1 MFTEPL
7 AEVEVTEGSAA
18 KLQCRVTSQAE
29 AAIEWFKDDE
39 AIVPNERVKTR
50 FDGELCTLRLMP
62 SKLDDEGEYKCVA
75 RNEFG
80 SASCSAELLV
90 NEPNAKPEFTE
101 KLKPVD
107 VVEGDDAE
115 LRVCVTANPEPTVEW
130 FRGSDKIE
138 EDERH
143 VMRGDPEEEVY
154 TLTIKGV
161 QPADAG
167 SYKCVASNEEGKVSC
182 KVAVAVKEEL
192 IPPEFAGDNG
202 STPVTSEEG
211 GEVKVAVNLK
221 GKPPPAVVWFKG
233 DTKLKETSRVK
244 METNGDQCSLVI
256 INLKPDDSDTYK
268 CELKNKAG
276 TAARMFVVTVT
287 PKGL

>member
-1 MFTEPL
+1 MAVVLNFLSLAEETKDGPPVFAEPL

-18 KLQCRVTSQAE
+18 QLQCRVTSQAE

-62 SKLDDEGEYKCVA
+62 SELDDEGEYKCVA

-80 SASCSAELLV
+80 SASCSAEVLV
-90 NEPNAKPEFTE
+90 NEPNAKPEFME

-143 VMRGDPEEEVY
+143 VMRGDPEEGVY

-182 KVAVAVKEEL
+182 KVAVAVKEKTV
-192 IPPEFAGDNG
+192 P
-202 STPVTSEEG
+202 TPVVSEAVESVPGTRCFFLLSTRQQTNKQTSI
-211 GEVKVAVNLK
+211 KV
-221 GKPPPAVVWFKG
+221 W
-233 DTKLKETSRVK
+233 TRSC
-244 METNGDQCSLVI
+244 DQSVCI
-256 INLKPDDSDTYK
+256 
-268 CELKNKAG
+268 
-276 TAARMFVVTVT
+276 FVVDSA
-287 PKGL
+287 LYAQ

>member
-1 MFTEPL
+1 MLNFRPSVAEEAKSEPPVFAEPL

-18 KLQCRVTSQAE
+18 KLQCRVTSQSE

-39 AIVPNERVKTR
+39 AIVPNERMKTR
-50 FDGELCTLRLMP
+50 FDGELCSLRLMP
-62 SKLDDEGEYKCVA
+62 SELDDEGEYKCVA

-143 VMRGDPEEEVY
+143 VMRGEPEEEVY

-182 KVAVAVKEEL
+182 KVAVAVKEKAVPSPVVSEAVESV
-192 IPPEFAGDNG
+192 PGTCFFASVSREKKTFGM
-202 STPVTSEEG
+202 SRSLPCTSFVRIG
-211 GEVKVAVNLK
+211 GE
-221 GKPPPAVVWFKG
+221 
-233 DTKLKETSRVK
+233 
-244 METNGDQCSLVI
+244 Q
-256 INLKPDDSDTYK
+256 
-268 CELKNKAG
+268 
-276 TAARMFVVTVT
+276 
-287 PKGL
+287 